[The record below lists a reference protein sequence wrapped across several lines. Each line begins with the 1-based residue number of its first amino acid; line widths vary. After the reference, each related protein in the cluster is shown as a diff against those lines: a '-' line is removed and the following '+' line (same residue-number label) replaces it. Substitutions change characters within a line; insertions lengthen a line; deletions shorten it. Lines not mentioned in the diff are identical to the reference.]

1 VADSLRRFQ
10 VDNEFKSRW
19 LLEGKIGRLC
29 TDRVLAMLIVSAA
42 HRTGA
47 ARLTRARY
55 PPLGP
60 ACRATPAWRHRSGR
74 WRGSWHEPLSFPK
87 IISARIGA
95 AVR

>member
-1 VADSLRRFQ
+1 VPVEEPSTASQADICSAANGALYSITLSARRKAGGDRVADSLRRFQ

-55 PPLGP
+55 PPLG
-60 ACRATPAWRHRSGR
+60 
-74 WRGSWHEPLSFPK
+74 
-87 IISARIGA
+87 
-95 AVR
+95 